1 MTFSINFYKTFWNLR
16 GQLVLDSLNFGY
28 HRGHL
33 SIEQTRGIVTL
44 ILKGNKA
51 ATSLQNYRPITL
63 LNTDYKIA
71 AKVIASRLKRVIHDL
86 IGPHQTGFLKGRF
99 VGENIRLTLDLIE
112 HCSCKDLSGFLL
124 LLDFE
129 KAFDKLEWPFVRK
142 TLSYFNFGISFKNW
156 IDVFYSN
163 CNTCICN
170 NGYSTGF
177 FSSSAGCPSGLSLK
191 PVFIY
196 SSARGPCYQSPL

>member
-1 MTFSINFYKTFWNLR
+1 MNAIPSSSFDENDKAPGSDGLSVNFYKTFWNSI
-16 GQLVLDSLNFGY
+16 GQVVLESLNFGSQ
-28 HRGHL
+28 RGQL
-33 SIEQTRGIVTL
+33 STEQAIGIVTL
-44 ILKGNKA
+44 SLKGNKA
-51 ATSLQNYRPITL
+51 VTLQNYRPITL

-71 AKVIASRLKRVIHDL
+71 AKVIASRLKGVIHRL

-99 VGENIRLTLDLIE
+99 IGENIRFVLDLIE
-112 HCSCKDLSGFLL
+112 HCSHCNLPGFLL

-142 TLSYFNFGISFKNW
+142 TLTYFKFGTSFKNW
-156 IDVFYSN
+156 INVFYKN

-177 FSSSAGCPSGLSLK
+177 FHFNR
-191 PVFIY
+191 VFVWVV
-196 SSARGPCYQSPL
+196 P